1 MKLAQRMSR
10 LGTETAFEVL
20 AKAQRLEAQG
30 RSVIHLEIGEPDFET
45 PANIVGAGQEA
56 IQNGFTSY
64 NPSPGYQDLRTVIAG
79 ELSKTR
85 GIEAKSDN
93 VVVTPGGKPIMFFV
107 IMALIENGD
116 EVLYPNPGFPI
127 YQSMIE
133 FCGGTAVPMQLHGD
147 KDFNIDIEEV
157 RNQITSRTKLMIIN
171 SPNNPCGSIIGE
183 KELEALS
190 ILAKENDILVLSD
203 EIYIRFLYEGAYQ
216 SITKFPGMVDRTV
229 ILDGFSKTYA
239 MTGWRIG
246 YGLLPDSLVEPIS
259 RLVTN
264 SVSCTASFTQK
275 AALEALTGPQDDST
289 RMVKE
294 FRKRRDI
301 VVAGLNNI
309 SGIKCAIPKGAFYTF
324 PNVEGTGLSS
334 SDFADG
340 LLEHAGVAVLS
351 GESFGKFGK
360 GYVRISFANSTR
372 NLEEALA
379 RIENFLKAG
388 S

>member
-79 ELSKTR
+79 EISKTR

-127 YQSMIE
+127 YESMIA

-203 EIYIRFLYEGAYQ
+203 EIYIRFLYEGTHQ
-216 SITKFPGMVDRTV
+216 SITKFPEMVDRTV

-334 SDFADG
+334 SDFANG